1 MAKMVTLGARDSR
14 QSVDYAMG
22 TFAWAAPEMLMGEG
36 LTPAVDVYSLG
47 VVLWEIVTSVRSAP
61 CRPLNCYHTSCTAGL
76 PEQMPAK
83 VVRQQLSRLRQTNR
97 RYCYVRRCLMLLVAI
112 SHRCHG
118 CDRSHAVAER
128 CT

>member
-47 VVLWEIVTSVRSAP
+47 VVLWEIVTSVRG
-61 CRPLNCYHTSCTAGL
+61 RHTSTSPVSSALQCGQNNCV
-76 PEQMPAK
+76 PHWC
-83 VVRQQLSRLRQTNR
+83 LR
-97 RYCYVRRCLMLLVAI
+97 
-112 SHRCHG
+112 S
-118 CDRSHAVAER
+118 S
-128 CT
+128 